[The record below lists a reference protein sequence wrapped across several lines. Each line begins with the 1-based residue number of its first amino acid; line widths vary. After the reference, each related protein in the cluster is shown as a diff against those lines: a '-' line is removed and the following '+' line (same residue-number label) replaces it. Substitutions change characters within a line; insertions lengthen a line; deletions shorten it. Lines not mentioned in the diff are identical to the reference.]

1 MTVYYYYLVLINAA
15 ICFVAAG
22 VVFWKNRHQAL
33 GPLAGAAFSI
43 LALWLVGF
51 AHYFR
56 PLPPPTAMAFGKFT
70 LATGILYLPFYFHGL
85 CAVVGRQRRQ
95 VKWITFCYL
104 STAFFLGLLFT
115 GHLIIGLRRTPYLD
129 HYVSY
134 NRFWYPLLSL
144 DLVTWQFFGA
154 GLVAY
159 EAWRSPGYKRSQL
172 VYFIVVWS
180 VMFLTT
186 SWIILPIEYN
196 INIQP
201 FVFYFLPV
209 NMAFLA
215 YVMSQA
221 RLADYN
227 VVIARVLVYVVTIL
241 AVTVFCLLFLGA
253 AAITLPGLLDTR
265 QVVFTVLLTA
275 VVAMVLAVILPRLLP
290 RAERI
295 LQERLFSRQYGY
307 QDTLSGFVREV
318 GHLSSLDDLL
328 QKVAATIHS
337 QMQLMRVLILTQD
350 PLSGDYRLQA
360 ESGLPVEEGTD
371 LLNLKEDSPI
381 IRWLQKQK
389 DALVLDELRRTE
401 TTTVLGG
408 ISAELD
414 RLKVVACVPMILDH
428 QLVGLLALGPKAS
441 RDMFYVSDL
450 KVLDTLATEV
460 ALAVRY
466 RRMEEQSIRNNK
478 LVALG
483 TIAAGV
489 AHEIRNPLASIRT
502 FAQLLPTKLDDPEFR
517 DEFSKLVLQDV
528 ERITKVIQSMLSFAR
543 PATINVGNHTAEELI
558 EEALTLV
565 QPRLRGKSIEVSKHL
580 PQRLTLSVD
589 KQQILQILL
598 NILNNAVD
606 ALPAGGV
613 IRITTGIQPPEN
625 KIKPAE
631 SGFAIIA
638 IADNGLGIPAAA
650 RARLF
655 DPFFTTKPEGT
666 GLGLSISQKIARD
679 HNGFIA
685 VSSTEGMGATFQIH
699 LPLDWPAF
707 LAENKLFTSAT
718 VGV

>member
-1 MTVYYYYLVLINAA
+1 VIQVYYYLVLLNAA
-15 ICFVAAG
+15 VGVGAAIA
-22 VVFWKNRHQAL
+22 VSSRNRHFFAGQMVGAGLLMLAIWLTGYAQYFAPLTTRAALLWAKITLTASFINQPFALHAICAYVGQAKRWRWWL
-33 GPLAGAAFSI
+33 GIFYGAAAIF
-43 LALWLVGF
+43 LVLLWNGNLV
-51 AHYFR
+51 
-56 PLPPPTAMAFGKFT
+56 T
-70 LATGILYLPFYFHGL
+70 
-85 CAVVGRQRRQ
+85 
-95 VKWITFCYL
+95 
-104 STAFFLGLLFT
+104 
-115 GHLIIGLRRTPYLD
+115 GLRSAAYMD
-129 HYVSY
+129 HYVRY
-134 NRFWYPLLSL
+134 DHDWYQFLGMFYISTVLL
-144 DLVTWQFFGA
+144 
-154 GLVAY
+154 GLVVLAQTVRR
-159 EAWRSPGYKRSQL
+159 AVGYQRAQL
-172 VYFIVVWS
+172 VYFIISWAIVIATTYCVV
-180 VMFLTT
+180 V
-186 SWIILPIEYN
+186 PIEYG
-196 INIQP
+196 ISVQP
-201 FVFYFLPV
+201 FGFFLMPI
-209 NMAFLA
+209 NTAFLA
-215 YVMSQA
+215 YA
-221 RLADYN
+221 LAKTRLADYN
-227 VVIARVLVYVVTIL
+227 VVVARVLIYAVTIL
-241 AVTVFCLLFLGA
+241 VVTAFCLVFIGVAAYSIPGFLG
-253 AAITLPGLLDTR
+253 TR

-275 VVAMVLAVILPRLLP
+275 VIAMALVIIWPRLLP

-295 LQERLFSRQYGY
+295 MQERMFSRQHGY

-318 GHLSSLDDLL
+318 GHVSSLDELL
-328 QKVAATIHS
+328 QKVATTIHA

-350 PLSGDYRLQA
+350 PLSGDYRLQT
-360 ESGLPVEEGTD
+360 ESGLPAEEATD
-371 LLNLKEDSPI
+371 LLKLTEDAGI
-381 IRWLQKQK
+381 IRWLRKQK
-389 DALVLDELRRTE
+389 NTLVLDELRGTE
-401 TTTVLGG
+401 STPVLGA
-408 ISAELD
+408 ISEELN

-441 RDMFYVSDL
+441 RDMFYGSDL
-450 KVLDTLATEV
+450 KVLETLATEV

-466 RRMEEQSIRNNK
+466 RRMEEQAIRNNK

-565 QPRLRGKSIEVSKHL
+565 QPRLRGKSIEVTKHL

-589 KQQILQILL
+589 KQQILQVLL

-625 KIKPAE
+625 KIKPTE

-638 IADNGLGIPAAA
+638 IADNGPGIPAAA

-699 LPLDWPAF
+699 LPL
-707 LAENKLFTSAT
+707 AETGGSDNK
-718 VGV
+718 